1 MFLGKIKLL
10 KFFCVGLYGV
20 IWELDI
26 CLKLIMVFIIR
37 FLLNFRCLIVDI
49 FYKLNYIEY
58 KVIDFLLL

>member
-10 KFFCVGLYGV
+10 IFFCVGLYGV

-37 FLLNFRCLIVDI
+37 FLLNFKCLIVDI
-49 FYKLNYIEY
+49 FY
-58 KVIDFLLL
+58 